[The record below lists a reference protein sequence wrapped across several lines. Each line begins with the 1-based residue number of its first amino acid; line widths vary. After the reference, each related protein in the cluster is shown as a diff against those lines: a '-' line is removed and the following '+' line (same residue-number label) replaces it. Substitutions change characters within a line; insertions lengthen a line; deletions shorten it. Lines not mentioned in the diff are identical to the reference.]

1 MQINLSLS
9 ECILRYWYYTNNQT
23 ILTYLQEKLH
33 LRFCGW
39 LRYGCLWSSSYSS
52 VCGWFFFFFFW
63 KNKNKYF
70 TLYIRI
76 LLLLLLFEEGKGKT
90 NSKVAAIENT
100 HRRQYRNRKRNQQ
113 NKFFHE
119 DGNDKLLF
127 TSFRIIKVFTFNYSS
142 IIAIVIVIVTVT
154 VTIRIRHAN

>member
-76 LLLLLLFEEGKGKT
+76 LLLLFEEGKGKTNT

-100 HRRQYRNRKRNQQ
+100 HRRQYRNRNRNQQ

-119 DGNDKLLF
+119 DGNGKLLF
-127 TSFRIIKVFTFNYSS
+127 TSFRIIKVFTFNYS
-142 IIAIVIVIVTVT
+142 
-154 VTIRIRHAN
+154 